1 MTVAS
6 QIKYPLTAEQ
16 MEMAQLIERQFQ
28 QARLPREFA
37 AAAIVNAYY
46 ESKLNPGIQSGVVT
60 GGVREDSVGLFQLY
74 IRGAGAGMVLA
85 DGTDLRADPVL
96 NTQRIIQEVENPKFG
111 QAMRDAYAAGVRSIA
126 YFTGLFAQDIER
138 CGACGPA
145 TWNKNKSQSDTSKIK
160 REHLS
165 LEFFPSDKITP
176 RFYKTWWFWTA
187 IGAGV
192 GTGIYM
198 SQRSKA

>member
-16 MEMAQLIERQFQ
+16 KEMTRLIERQFR
-28 QARLPREFA
+28 QAQLPREFA

-46 ESKLNPGIQSGVVT
+46 ESRLNPGIQSQVVKEGVQ
-60 GGVREDSVGLFQLY
+60 EDSVGLFQLY
-74 IRGAGAGMVLA
+74 IHGAGAGMILA

-96 NTQRIIQEVENPKFG
+96 NTQRIIQEVKNPKFG
-111 QAMRDAYAAGVRSIA
+111 KAMRDAYAAGHRSIA
-126 YFTGLFAQDIER
+126 YFSGLFAQDIER
-138 CGACGPA
+138 CGSCGPP
-145 TWNKNKSQSDTSKIK
+145 TWKTNKSQSDTSKIK
-160 REHLS
+160 REKLA
-165 LEFFPSDKITP
+165 LEFFPRDKIAP
-176 RFYKTWWFWTA
+176 HFYKTWWFWTA

-198 SQRSKA
+198 STRSEA